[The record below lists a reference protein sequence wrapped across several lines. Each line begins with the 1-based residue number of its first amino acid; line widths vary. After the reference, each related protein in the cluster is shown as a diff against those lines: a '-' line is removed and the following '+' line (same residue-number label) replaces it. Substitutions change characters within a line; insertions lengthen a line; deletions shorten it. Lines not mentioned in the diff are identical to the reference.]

1 MFSSILV
8 PLDGTPESATA
19 VPLARTV
26 ARATRGS
33 LHLLTVTPCDSPNA
47 HAAASVY
54 LQTTEALVCDAGVS
68 VRTTNRVGDPA
79 REIVA
84 YASAH
89 ANDLIIMATRAI
101 GPRSILALTSVAH
114 EVVAQSPCPVIV
126 TRRGDKQ
133 PQQMRTFLVPVDGSP
148 GGSVALA
155 AAHALANATQGRI
168 VLLDVVVPVPTEAF
182 AALPGMT
189 LGGYIDP
196 AWEDLARASARTYVE
211 GVADRLQQSG
221 LDVEPRVATGDIAIE
236 ILRCAAEIEADVIV
250 MSTHQ
255 VGAPGRAYIPSV
267 ADHIIRQGV
276 RPVLLV
282 KREAPPD

>member
-1 MFSSILV
+1 MFGSILV

-19 VPLARTV
+19 LPLARAV
-26 ARATRGS
+26 ARATGGS

-47 HAAASVY
+47 QAAASVY
-54 LQTTEALVCDAGVS
+54 LQTTEALVCDAAVT

-79 REIVA
+79 REIVR
-84 YASAH
+84 YASTH
-89 ANDLIIMATRAI
+89 SIDLIVMATRAI

-114 EVVAQSPCPVIV
+114 EVVAQSPCPVMV
-126 TRRGDKQ
+126 TRQGDKQ
-133 PQQMRTFLVPVDGSP
+133 PQQVRTFLVPIDGSP
-148 GGSVALA
+148 GGSLALA
-155 AAHALANATQGRI
+155 AAHALANATHGRL
-168 VLLDVVVPVPTEAF
+168 VLLDVVVPVPSDAF

-189 LGGYIDP
+189 VGGYIDP
-196 AWEDLARASARTYVE
+196 TWEDLARASAHSYVE
-211 GVADRLQQSG
+211 GVASRLQQNG
-221 LDVEPRVATGDIAIE
+221 LDVEPRVATGDISTE
-236 ILRCAAEIEADVIV
+236 ILRCAGEIDADVIV

-255 VGAPGRAYIPSV
+255 VGAPARSYIPSV